1 VDGRNSLVT
10 LAAYLTATVL
20 ISAAAFYGVFRYSL
34 SQRLDDLRLEESTVP
49 PALATMPVSRGD
61 ANAVLR
67 SVTSSAE
74 QQRIRM
80 LEALL
85 NEKTEKL
92 RQKAADFEAKSASYR
107 ELQARYDEAVLL
119 AIDTLTQDVEAE
131 REKQNQ
137 ANRGAAAVPVDPQV
151 LEAEL
156 KAADVVHE
164 SLVSDLTALQTEL
177 ERAYVDMDQLKDSA
191 AQEISA
197 RLREALV
204 LEAAAAEMLLRGGT
218 DSVPALREALNH
230 ANPIV
235 RRFAATVLG
244 GIGPAAAE
252 AIPALNEA
260 LTDPEVI
267 VRDAARAALD
277 AIEK

>member
-1 VDGRNSLVT
+1 MDGRNGLVT

-34 SQRLDDLRLEESTVP
+34 SHRLDDLRLEESSGP

-67 SVTSSAE
+67 GVTSSAE

-85 NEKTEKL
+85 DEKTEKL
-92 RQKAADFEAKSASYR
+92 RQKAAEFEAKSASYR
-107 ELQARYDEAVLL
+107 DLQARYDEAVLL
-119 AIDTLTQDVEAE
+119 AIDTLTHDVEAE

-137 ANRGAAAVPVDPQV
+137 SNRGETAVPVDPQV

-164 SLVSDLTALQTEL
+164 SLVSDLTALQEEL

-197 RLREALV
+197 RLREALA
-204 LEAAAAEMLLRGGT
+204 LEAAAAEMLLRGGAE
-218 DSVPALREALNH
+218 SVPALREALNH

-260 LTDPEVI
+260 LTDPEII

>member
-1 VDGRNSLVT
+1 MDGRNGLVT
-10 LAAYLTATVL
+10 LAAYLTATVV

-34 SQRLDDLRLEESTVP
+34 SQRLDDLRLEEPTGP
-49 PALATMPVSRGD
+49 PALATMPVSRAE

-67 SVTSSAE
+67 STTSSAE

-85 NEKTEKL
+85 SEKTEKL
-92 RQKAADFEAKSASYR
+92 REKASEFEAKSAAYR
-107 ELQARYDEAVLL
+107 ELQARYDEAVLV
-119 AIDTLTQDVEAE
+119 AIDTLAQDVEAE

-137 ANRGAAAVPVDPQV
+137 ASKAEGATPTDPQK

-156 KAADVVHE
+156 KAADLVHE
-164 SLVSDLTALQTEL
+164 SLVSDLTALQDEL
-177 ERAYVDMDQLKDSA
+177 ERAYVDMDEIKDSA
-191 AQEISA
+191 AREISE
-197 RLREALV
+197 RLREALT
-204 LEAAAAEMLLRGGT
+204 LEAAAADMLQRGGAE
-218 DSVPALREALNH
+218 SVPALREALND

-260 LTDPEVI
+260 LTDREAI
-267 VRDAARAALD
+267 VRDAARAALN